1 MTRHQRRKR
10 ARLMAEARERSAI
23 VRNNLSAPADR
34 FTPRGRLVSGVYVG
48 EGGRARG
55 MGVVPM
61 THKSVPIP
69 GQRLDKRDPR
79 VRTELPY
86 CFFDN
91 RAKHTKVRD

>member
-34 FTPRGRLVSGVYVG
+34 FAPRGRLISGVYAG

-61 THKSVPIP
+61 THKVSAVYTRNPIFM
-69 GQRLDKRDPR
+69 RAIYPR
-79 VRTELPY
+79 G
-86 CFFDN
+86 
-91 RAKHTKVRD
+91 TKIIPR